1 MSDPDVK
8 KIHRQQ
14 VKADAEERLAHFAEV
29 TRDLSGKPLDEIIHE
44 LLVHQEE
51 LKIQNE
57 ELKKT
62 QMELETSRDQYIDL
76 YDFSP
81 VGYFTLSAEAL
92 ITEVNLTGASLLGIT
107 RRDLIHTRFR
117 GFVAEPGFKTWDHF
131 FVSVLKHGKQQS
143 CIIQLKRKNKELIF
157 ASIDG
162 IRIEKEKDPVQ
173 VRLAVSDITVQYEVT
188 AKKEHSAQRIRSLL
202 DLYQQTSLSDKEFL
216 NFVLDKSLEV
226 VQSRIGFIGL
236 INEDETEITGHAWS
250 PDTMASCAVQNV
262 PVHFPIAKAGVWTD
276 SVRKRGSIII
286 NDYETCEFE
295 KKNLPEGHLSIS
307 RLISVPVIIGS
318 RIVAVITLANK
329 STPYDDEDEKALR
342 TLAHTAWELLY
353 HRLTEQNM
361 KDSEQKLK
369 KAQDIGRF
377 GNVSYDFHMK
387 QIRFSDGVFRIF
399 GIDQFAFS
407 CTKEQILMYFHPE
420 DRELV
425 QKIFSDI
432 VRNSSRISHDLR
444 ILRPDGDKRW
454 IQVILE
460 KTSDENGNLVG
471 IEGTIQ
477 DITDQKRSLAD
488 HAKAL
493 EQISHNLELMAIL
506 NDEIRNPLSIIVA
519 MMDMEGN
526 ENCRETVFKAV
537 DDIDEIVRK
546 LDKGWLKSD
555 KIRSFLK
562 LHYNI

>member
-1 MSDPDVK
+1 
-8 KIHRQQ
+8 
-14 VKADAEERLAHFAEV
+14 
-29 TRDLSGKPLDEIIHE
+29 
-44 LLVHQEE
+44 
-51 LKIQNE
+51 
-57 ELKKT
+57 
-62 QMELETSRDQYIDL
+62 
-76 YDFSP
+76 
-81 VGYFTLSAEAL
+81 
-92 ITEVNLTGASLLGIT
+92 
-107 RRDLIHTRFR
+107 
-117 GFVAEPGFKTWDHF
+117 
-131 FVSVLKHGKQQS
+131 
-143 CIIQLKRKNKELIF
+143 
-157 ASIDG
+157 
-162 IRIEKEKDPVQ
+162 
-173 VRLAVSDITVQYEVT
+173 
-188 AKKEHSAQRIRSLL
+188 
-202 DLYQQTSLSDKEFL
+202 
-216 NFVLDKSLEV
+216 
-226 VQSRIGFIGL
+226 
-236 INEDETEITGHAWS
+236 
-250 PDTMASCAVQNV
+250 
-262 PVHFPIAKAGVWTD
+262 
-276 SVRKRGSIII
+276 
-286 NDYETCEFE
+286 
-295 KKNLPEGHLSIS
+295 
-307 RLISVPVIIGS
+307 
-318 RIVAVITLANK
+318 
-329 STPYDDEDEKALR
+329 
-342 TLAHTAWELLY
+342 
-353 HRLTEQNM
+353 M

-432 VRNSSRISHDLR
+432 VRNSSRISHEYLR